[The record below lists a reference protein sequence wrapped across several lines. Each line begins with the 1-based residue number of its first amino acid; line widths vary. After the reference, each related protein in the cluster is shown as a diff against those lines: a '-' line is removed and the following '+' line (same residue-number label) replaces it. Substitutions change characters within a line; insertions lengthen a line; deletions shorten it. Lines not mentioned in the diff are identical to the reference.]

1 MLVLLKLNDAMFTE
15 MFLVHIHRNDNY
27 RCGDIILL
35 SSVTQVNPVSKGGD
49 HVESEGVEK
58 AQGHLEIIWIN
69 TFLSFYCFEG
79 KYLCCPTLASAA
91 LPGLYLMAITV
102 PKRRKTIVKWA
113 RRSSGKHRR
122 VVMMIRM

>member
-1 MLVLLKLNDAMFTE
+1 M
-15 MFLVHIHRNDNY
+15 
-27 RCGDIILL
+27 

-58 AQGHLEIIWIN
+58 AQRHLEIIIWIN
-69 TFLSFYCFEG
+69 TFISFYCFEG